1 MHWDSYSALQMGH
14 MQGILEWK
22 IDKLL
27 FPASTKGTYEYKR
40 LSEDLSKWRMMHG
53 TEIKER
59 DLFGALMKARD
70 PDTGKG
76 FTQEEL
82 ISEAG
87 LLIIAG
93 SQTSA
98 TAITSTIFYLLQNPA
113 TLSKALSEVLN
124 AFPSLENIR
133 GGPTL
138 TSCVYLR
145 ACLDE
150 SMRLSPGVGGILPR
164 EILWGGMRVDGEYF
178 PAGTDIGV
186 ANYAIHH
193 NAAYFRDPYI
203 FRPERWLLLAQD
215 PQGVDEAELRHQESA
230 YSPFSVGRA
239 SCVGKAL
246 AYQEITIVLARL
258 MWLYEMRLEP
268 GCNLGDGHEQM
279 GKGRKM
285 RGEFQTYDNFVAAHK
300 GPMVQ
305 FRRRL

>member
-1 MHWDSYSALQMGH
+1 

-27 FPASTKGTYEYKR
+27 FRGSTKGTYQYKT
-40 LSEDLSKWRMMHG
+40 LSEDQSRWRMEHG
-53 TEIKER
+53 ADIKER
-59 DLFGALMKARD
+59 DLFGTLMNARD
-70 PDTGKG
+70 PDTGRG

-98 TAITSTIFYLLQNPA
+98 TAISSSIFYLLQYPTSLA
-113 TLSKALSEVLN
+113 KVSDEILRVFS
-124 AFPSLENIR
+124 SLEDIR
-133 GGPTL
+133 GGPSL
-138 TSCVYLR
+138 TSCVFLR

-164 EILWGGMRVDGEYF
+164 EVLPGGMRVDGEYF

-193 NAAYFRDPYI
+193 NAAYVRDPYI
-203 FRPERWLLLAQD
+203 FRPERWLPSEQD
-215 PQGVDEAELRHQESA
+215 PEGVDEAELRLLESA

-246 AYQEITIVLARL
+246 AYQELMIVLARL
-258 MWLYEMRLEP
+258 IWLYEMRLEP
-268 GCNLGDGHEQM
+268 GSTLGEGN
-279 GKGRKM
+279 KRLGRG
-285 RGEFQTYDNFVAAHK
+285 RELRREFQTYDNFVAAHE

-305 FRRRL
+305 FRPRI